1 MGPILDTIRTFFSQI
16 QVTIAKKFFL
26 IDSDAIICS
35 RNTFGGIS
43 KPVFESYQLY
53 LLKVHIPDFRLDK
66 LCYQSYCCFTN
77 RCCMA
82 NPRSLKSFTL
92 CPAFLKT
99 VSTKSCE

>member
-1 MGPILDTIRTFFSQI
+1 MGPILDTIRTFSSQI

-66 LCYQSYCCFTN
+66 SFFMYSFG
-77 RCCMA
+77 
-82 NPRSLKSFTL
+82 SLKL
-92 CPAFLKT
+92 VLRAWQNNLIG
-99 VSTKSCE
+99 